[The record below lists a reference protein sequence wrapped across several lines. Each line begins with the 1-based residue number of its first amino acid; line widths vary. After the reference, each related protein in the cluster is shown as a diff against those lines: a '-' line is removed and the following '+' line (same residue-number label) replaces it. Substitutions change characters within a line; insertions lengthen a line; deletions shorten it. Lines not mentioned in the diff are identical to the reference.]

1 MVKDHRCPATVSGN
15 AILSP
20 PLSQKRKDS
29 LEPTTPFYSKE
40 RNLHQASV
48 PQQAEWEGAESRE
61 NRKPGYLPNQDIA
74 LSRGKAMS
82 TAKPEDF

>member
-1 MVKDHRCPATVSGN
+1 M
-15 AILSP
+15 LSLLL

-74 LSRGKAMS
+74 LSRGKARS
-82 TAKPEDF
+82 TEKPEDF